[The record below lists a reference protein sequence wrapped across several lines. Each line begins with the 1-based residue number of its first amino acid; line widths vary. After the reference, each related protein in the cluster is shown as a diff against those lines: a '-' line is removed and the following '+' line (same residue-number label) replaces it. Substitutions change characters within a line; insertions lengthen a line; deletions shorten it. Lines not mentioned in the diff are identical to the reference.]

1 MSRIITNKYFTKLN
15 QIINA
20 FEINPNLRNIIDFF
34 LEDITKDQNRLRN
47 RNQKIFTSNDLIK
60 LNEIK
65 SDEKLKTIYSYINI
79 LIKNFNR
86 QYLHIHINEDL
97 SENMTDNL
105 VSIISWGALSESIY
119 DDNILSNE
127 ISFLKTE
134 IKRDLIIPYDNNGHL
149 TNQIFTKRLG
159 LIHKL
164 KLFEKIINL
173 SQNTGNNGLLINLNT
188 TANVCVNLSDFS
200 IFPESINSFINFGNN
215 LQSIYDR
222 NNSVLQKI
230 STIINVFPAERG
242 KNIWYHDFI
251 KENINAW
258 NQLPGYNFSKI
269 ITVTSGKKNSEE
281 LLQMRKLN
289 KFQSEE
295 FYPIFS
301 FEF

>member
-1 MSRIITNKYFTKLN
+1 MSRIITNNYFTKLN
-15 QIINA
+15 QILNT
-20 FEINPNLRNIIDFF
+20 FEINPNLRNLIDFF

-60 LNEIK
+60 LNEII
-65 SDEKLKTIYSYINI
+65 SDEKLKRIYSYINI

-86 QYLHIHINEDL
+86 QYLHIHINDDL

-105 VSIISWGALSESIY
+105 VSIISWGAFSESIY

-164 KLFEKIINL
+164 KLFEKIIKF

-251 KENINAW
+251 MENINAW

>member
-1 MSRIITNKYFTKLN
+1 MSRIITNNYFTKLN
-15 QIINA
+15 QILNT
-20 FEINPNLRNIIDFF
+20 FEINPNLRNLIDFF

-60 LNEIK
+60 LNEII

-86 QYLHIHINEDL
+86 QYLHIHINDDL

-164 KLFEKIINL
+164 KLFEKIIKF

-251 KENINAW
+251 MENINAW

>member
-34 LEDITKDQNRLRN
+34 LEEITKDQNRLRN

-164 KLFEKIINL
+164 KLFEKILNL

-251 KENINAW
+251 MENINAW

>member
-34 LEDITKDQNRLRN
+34 LEEITKDQNRLRN
-47 RNQKIFTSNDLIK
+47 RNQKIFNSNDLIK

-164 KLFEKIINL
+164 KLFEKILNL

-251 KENINAW
+251 MENINAW

>member
-1 MSRIITNKYFTKLN
+1 MSRIITNNYFTKLN

-20 FEINPNLRNIIDFF
+20 FEITPNLRNLIDFF

-79 LIKNFNR
+79 LIKNFTR

-119 DDNILSNE
+119 DNNILSNE
-127 ISFLKTE
+127 IDSLKTE

-164 KLFEKIINL
+164 KFIEKITNL

-200 IFPESINSFINFGNN
+200 IFPESINTFINFGNN

-251 KENINAW
+251 MENINAW

>member
-1 MSRIITNKYFTKLN
+1 MSRIITNNYFTKLN
-15 QIINA
+15 QVING
-20 FEINPNLRNIIDFF
+20 FDITPNLRSLIEFF

-105 VSIISWGALSESIY
+105 VSIISWGALSESVY

-127 ISFLKTE
+127 IGFLKTE

-164 KLFEKIINL
+164 NFFEKIINL

-200 IFPESINSFINFGNN
+200 IFPESINTFINFGNN

-251 KENINAW
+251 MENINAW

>member
-1 MSRIITNKYFTKLN
+1 MSRIITNNYFTKLN
-15 QIINA
+15 QILNA
-20 FEINPNLRNIIDFF
+20 FEITPNLRNLIEFF

-127 ISFLKTE
+127 IGFLKTE

-164 KLFEKIINL
+164 NFFEKIINL

-200 IFPESINSFINFGNN
+200 IFPESINTFINFGNN

-251 KENINAW
+251 MENINAW
-258 NQLPGYNFSKI
+258 NQLPEYNFSKI

>member
-1 MSRIITNKYFTKLN
+1 MSRIITNNYFTKLN
-15 QIINA
+15 QILNT
-20 FEINPNLRNIIDFF
+20 FEINPNLRNLIDFF

-60 LNEIK
+60 LNEII
-65 SDEKLKTIYSYINI
+65 SDEKLKRIYSYINI

-86 QYLHIHINEDL
+86 QYLHIHINDDL

-164 KLFEKIINL
+164 KLFEKIIKF

-251 KENINAW
+251 MENINAW